1 MYLLSKAYYNH
12 PLLVGENYM
21 EYIVVLCSVLTLMY
35 GDVNAMRV
43 ADQNNNE
50 NRTQFV
56 EVGDRES
63 YNKSLALELF
73 DAVEKDDKEK
83 VRILARE
90 AGEKKDKSVRVEILF
105 YAAKNNMSDVILS
118 YKATG
123 LPLDGYS
130 TVDEKSALII
140 ASENGSV
147 DAVKCLLDNGAKFIC
162 IDNTGSTAL
171 SYALRSEHHE
181 IVDIL
186 LEKYTKDDGTLSE
199 GLLFSDQSELLFY
212 AIKNSRADIVE
223 FCVRNEFKCCESNK
237 FNDCIKDRFEG
248 TPQEFAEKCENK
260 EILELLV
267 DAQKID
273 EDQVSESS
281 GELSILDLSIR

>member
-1 MYLLSKAYYNH
+1 
-12 PLLVGENYM
+12 M
-21 EYIVVLCSVLTLMY
+21 EYILVLCSIFALMY
-35 GDVNAMRV
+35 GDVNAMT
-43 ADQNNNE
+43 AFEQGGNGSG
-50 NRTQFV
+50 TSFV
-56 EVGDRES
+56 EVGGHES

-73 DAVEKDDKEK
+73 DAVEKDDREK

-90 AGEKKDKSVRVEILF
+90 AGEKKDKSIRVQILF
-105 YAAKNNMSDVILS
+105 YAAKNNMSDVISS

-130 TVDEKSALII
+130 TVDKKSALII

-147 DAVKCLLDNGAKFIC
+147 DDVKFLLDNGAKFIR

-171 SYALRSEHHE
+171 SYALRGEHHE

-186 LEKYTKDDGTLSE
+186 LKKYTKDDGTLSE

-212 AIKNSRADIVE
+212 AIKNNRADIIE

-248 TPQEFAEKCENK
+248 TPQEFAEKYKNE
-260 EILELLV
+260 EIMKLLV
-267 DAQKID
+267 EAQTID
-273 EDQVSESS
+273 EDQEVSESS
-281 GELSILDLSIR
+281 DEPSILDLSIR